1 MTQNIFTELLNQNFK
16 TCSFTFDE
24 INENNLS
31 KRLNENT
38 ASVGF
43 IYRHIGET
51 MLLFGKFFGFDTDV
65 QNTTMGFKDEGQGAD
80 IEQSQNF
87 IEEGYKILNKII
99 NTYSAE
105 EWYELVDTPFFGRVT
120 KAKLFSHVLFHN
132 TYHAGQIG
140 LTIKRA

>member
-1 MTQNIFTELLNQNFK
+1 MKQNIFNELLDQNIK

-24 INENNLS
+24 INEVNLS

-43 IYRHIGET
+43 MYRHIGET
-51 MLLFGKFFGFDTDV
+51 MILFGHFFGIDTNV
-65 QNTTMGFKDEGQGAD
+65 QNTTIGFQDEGQGVNIKESQD
-80 IEQSQNF
+80 LIEQ
-87 IEEGYKILNKII
+87 GYETLNKII
-99 NTYSAE
+99 NTTSDE
-105 EWYELVDTPFFGRVT
+105 GWYEIVDTPFFGSVT

>member
-1 MTQNIFTELLNQNFK
+1 MKQNIFNELLDQNIK

-24 INENNLS
+24 INEVNLS

-43 IYRHIGET
+43 MYRHIGET
-51 MLLFGKFFGFDTDV
+51 MILFGHFFGIDTNV
-65 QNTTMGFKDEGQGAD
+65 QNTTIGFQDEGQGVNIKESQD
-80 IEQSQNF
+80 LIEQ
-87 IEEGYKILNKII
+87 GYETLNKII
-99 NTYSAE
+99 NTTSE
-105 EWYELVDTPFFGRVT
+105 EGWFELVDTPFFGSVT

>member
-1 MTQNIFTELLNQNFK
+1 MKQNIFNELLDQNIK

-24 INENNLS
+24 INEVNLS
-31 KRLNENT
+31 KRLNENA

-43 IYRHIGET
+43 LYRHIGET
-51 MLLFGKFFGFDTDV
+51 MIMFGHFFGISTSI
-65 QNTTMGFKDEGQGAD
+65 QNTTIGFQDEGQGVN
-80 IEQSQNF
+80 IKESQDL
-87 IEEGYKILNKII
+87 IDQGYEILNKII
-99 NTYSAE
+99 NTTSE
-105 EWYELVDTPFFGRVT
+105 EGWFELVDTPFFGSVT

>member
-1 MTQNIFTELLNQNFK
+1 MKQNIFNELLDQNIK

-24 INENNLS
+24 ITEVNLS

-43 IYRHIGET
+43 MYRHIGET
-51 MLLFGKFFGFDTDV
+51 MIMFGHFFGIDTSV
-65 QNTTMGFKDEGQGAD
+65 QNTTIGFQDEGQGVNIKESQD
-80 IEQSQNF
+80 LIEQ
-87 IEEGYKILNKII
+87 GYEILNKII
-99 NTYSAE
+99 NTTSE
-105 EWYELVDTPFFGRVT
+105 EGWFELVDTPFFGSVT